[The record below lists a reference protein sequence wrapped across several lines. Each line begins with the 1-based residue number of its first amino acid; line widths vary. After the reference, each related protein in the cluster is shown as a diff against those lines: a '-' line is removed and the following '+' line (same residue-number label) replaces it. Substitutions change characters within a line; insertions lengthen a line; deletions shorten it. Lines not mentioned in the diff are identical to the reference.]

1 MTRNRRLAV
10 PLLPLLWLG
19 ACTTNGMLDVEVVEG
34 PGTALR
40 VSWNTAEASTGEIRW
55 GEGEDDVVAT
65 SEGTQHRAVIVG
77 LAPNVDVTFDITGNA
92 GGVELIPAEVSY
104 TTAAAPPLLPSLTVT
119 GQLAEPLWFVTA
131 LASSPPGAAIYSSE
145 GTPAWWRLYGSDPL
159 SITDAQLALD
169 GRSILYNRFTPG
181 ESLEAQGGEA
191 PSELVR
197 EYLDGHPEEVIATH
211 NQHHAFAQ
219 LPDGTITFIV
229 YDIREVEGESVRGD
243 ALVERA
249 ADGTETT
256 LWSTW
261 DTFSYEPGTD
271 LAGVGWTHCNSVSWN
286 AEEEAYYVSVRNLN
300 AIVKLSRSGE
310 RIWTFGGITSDFEI
324 VDDEGT
330 VHQHRVRGEDGGTGL
345 LVFDNGGAAM
355 LGSRVVRYALDLQ
368 AMTATARVEANE
380 GVYSYSLGDVQRL
393 TDGGM
398 WVSWGSGGEVT
409 VQGEDGEAAVTMA
422 ADLGSVFGFGSVIP
436 DLRSLAL

>member
-1 MTRNRRLAV
+1 MSTT
-10 PLLPLLWLG
+10 LPLLLLTG
-19 ACTTNGMLDVEVVEG
+19 CTADGMLAVEVVEG
-34 PGTALR
+34 PGTVLR
-40 VSWNTAEASTGEIRW
+40 VTWHTAEPSTGEVRW
-55 GEGEDDVVAT
+55 GDGEDEVVAT
-65 SEGTQHRAVIVG
+65 EEGTEHRAVIVG
-77 LAPNVDVTFDITGNA
+77 LEPNVDVAFAITGNA
-92 GGVELIPAEVSY
+92 GAVELTPAEVSY
-104 TTAAAPPLLPSLTVT
+104 TTAAAPPLLPSFTVT
-119 GQLAEPLWFVTA
+119 GALPEPLWFVTA
-131 LASSPPGAAIYSSE
+131 LASSPPGAAIYSTT
-145 GTPAWWRLYGSDPL
+145 GQPAWWRLYGSDPL

-197 EYLDGHPEEVIATH
+197 EYLDGHPEEVITTQ

-219 LPDGTITFIV
+219 LPDGTIAFIV

-249 ADGTETT
+249 PDGTETT

-261 DTFSYEPGTD
+261 DTFTYEPGTD

-300 AIVKLSRSGE
+300 AVVKLSHTGE
-310 RIWTFGGITSDFEI
+310 RIWTFGGVTSDFELI
-324 VDDEGT
+324 GDEGT

-345 LVFDNGGAAM
+345 LVFDNGAAAA
-355 LGSRVVRYALDLQ
+355 LGSRVVRYALDTQ
-368 AMTATARVEANE
+368 AMTATASVEAAE
-380 GVYSYSLGDVQRL
+380 GVYTYSLGDVQRL
-393 TDGGM
+393 PDGGM
-398 WVSWGSGGEVT
+398 WVSWGSGGEIT
-409 VQGEDGEAAVTMA
+409 VSGEEGEVAVTMSSE
-422 ADLGSVFGFGSVIP
+422 LGSVFGFGAVIP

>member
-1 MTRNRRLAV
+1 MLVGCSALPV
-10 PLLPLLWLG
+10 LLLSVAT
-19 ACTTNGMLDVEVVEG
+19 ACTSNAILDVEVAAG
-34 PGTALR
+34 PGTVLR
-40 VSWNTAEASTGEIRW
+40 VSWNTAVDSTGEVRW
-55 GEGEDDVVAT
+55 GEGEDQVVAT
-65 SEGTQHRAVIVG
+65 EQGKAHRAVIVG
-77 LAPNVDVTFDITGNA
+77 LEPNLDVTFTITGHA
-92 GGVELIPAEVSY
+92 SGVELAPAELS
-104 TTAAAPPLLPSLTVT
+104 TTTVPAPPLLPSLTVT
-119 GQLAEPLWFVTA
+119 GALPEPLWFVTA
-131 LASSPPGAAIYSSE
+131 LASSPPGAAIYSTE
-145 GTPAWWRLYGSDPL
+145 GQPAWWRLYGSDPL

-197 EYLDGHPEEVIATH
+197 EYLDGHPEEVIATQ

-229 YDIREVEGESVRGD
+229 YDIREVEGETVRGD

-249 ADGTETT
+249 PDGNETT

-261 DTFSYEPGTD
+261 DSFTYEPGTD

-300 AIVKLSRSGE
+300 AIVKLSRTGE
-310 RIWTFGGITSDFEI
+310 RIWTFGGVTSDFELL
-324 VDDEGT
+324 DDDGT

-345 LVFDNGGAAM
+345 LVFDNGAAAA

-368 AMTATARVEANE
+368 TMTATTEVEASE
-380 GVYSYSLGDVQRL
+380 GVYTYSLGDVERL
-393 TDGGM
+393 PEGGM

-409 VQGEDGEAAVTMA
+409 VQGEDGQASVTMA
-422 ADLGSVFGFGSVIP
+422 SELGSVFGFGAVIP
-436 DLRSLAL
+436 DLRSLAQ